1 MPQINASSPSNQD
14 SPVPPSPPEL
24 KVGDY
29 AALVGMD
36 WGDRSHAIAL
46 SPSGQNEIESTTIVQ
61 SAEALKHWLD
71 SLETRFEKRPVAF
84 AIEAGS
90 KPVMRALQERSWA
103 VIYAVHPATS
113 ARMRSA
119 FTPSG
124 AKDDPPD
131 ARTLLSIL
139 QQHRDKLRVFLPHDE
154 QTEKVALLCAARRK
168 TVDRGTLVS
177 NKLTS
182 LLKGYYPQALELAG
196 TDLKSPMALDF
207 LSRWPDVASLKKA
220 RPATLRNFYQAHN
233 VRRPEIIAA
242 RLELA
247 AAAAD
252 LTTNKALVEVSV
264 IELHLLVAELRVLH
278 KHISRLDDAIA
289 EAFAAHPEAS
299 FFKELPGAGAA
310 LAPRLLAAFGSDRSR
325 YPDCASLQKF
335 SGIAPVTERSGKR
348 TWVHWRRSAPKFLR
362 QTFIEWAGQTVTYST
377 WAAAYYQQQKDRGAD
392 RWTILRSLAF
402 KWLRILW
409 RCWQDRTPYSEEAY
423 LKQLA
428 KRSSPIIQIISKFSA
443 QNT

>member
-1 MPQINASSPSNQD
+1 MSQINASSPSTQD
-14 SPVPPSPPEL
+14 SPPSPPEL

-29 AALVGMD
+29 AALVGVD

-46 SPSGQNEIESTTIVQ
+46 SPSDQHAIESMTIAQ
-61 SAEALKHWLD
+61 SAESLNRWLD
-71 SLETRFEKRPVAF
+71 GLEARFEKRPVAF

-103 VIYAVHPATS
+103 VIYVVHPATS
-113 ARMRSA
+113 ARMRAA

-131 ARTLLSIL
+131 ALTLLSIL

-168 TVDRGTLVS
+168 TVDRATLIS

-233 VRRPEIIAA
+233 VRRPETITK

-252 LTTNKALVEVSV
+252 LTTNKAFTEVSV
-264 IELHLLVAELRVLH
+264 IELHLLIAELRVLH
-278 KHISRLDDAIA
+278 KHISRLEDAIA

-310 LAPRLLAAFGSDRSR
+310 LAPRLLAAFGTDRSR
-325 YPDCASLQKF
+325 YPDCGSLQKF
-335 SGIAPVTERSGKR
+335 SGIAPVTERSGRK
-348 TWVHWRRSAPKFLR
+348 TWVHRRLSAPKFLR
-362 QTFIEWAGQTVTYST
+362 QTFVEWAGQTVTYST
-377 WAAAYYQQQKDRGAD
+377 WAGAYYQQQKDRGAGH
-392 RWTILRSLAF
+392 WAILRSLAF

-409 RCWQDRTPYSEEAY
+409 RCWQGRTAYSEEAY

-428 KRSSPIIQIISKFSA
+428 KRSSPLIQIINKISA

>member
-1 MPQINASSPSNQD
+1 MPQINAPSPSSHD
-14 SPVPPSPPEL
+14 SPVPPPEL

-29 AALVGMD
+29 AAFVGMD

-46 SPSGQNEIESTTIVQ
+46 SPSGQNEIESATIVQ
-61 SAEALKHWLD
+61 SAEALKQWLD
-71 SLETRFEKRPVAF
+71 SLEARFEKRPVAF

-139 QQHRDKLRVFLPHDE
+139 QQHRDKLRVFLPHDD

-182 LLKGYYPQALELAG
+182 LLKGYYPQALKMAG

-207 LSRWPDVASLKKA
+207 LSRWPDVPSLKKA

-233 VRRPEIIAA
+233 VRRPETITE

-247 AAAAD
+247 ATAVD

-264 IELHLLVAELRVLH
+264 IELHLLIAELRVLH
-278 KHISRLDDAIA
+278 KHISHLDDVIA

-299 FFKELPGAGAA
+299 FFKELPGAGPA
-310 LAPRLLAAFGSDRSR
+310 LAPRLLAAFGTDRSR

-335 SGIAPVTERSGKR
+335 SGIAPVTERSGKK
-348 TWVHWRRSAPKFLR
+348 TWVHWRLSAPKFLR
-362 QTFIEWAGQTVTYST
+362 QTFVEWAAQTVTYST
-377 WAAAYYQQQKDRGAD
+377 WAAAYYQQQKNRGAG
-392 RWTILRSLAF
+392 RSAILRSLAF

-409 RCWQDRTPYSEEAY
+409 RCWQNRTVYVEQIY

-428 KRSSPIIQIISKFSA
+428 KRSSPLIQIINKLSA